1 MQHPSLPP
9 LYTLVALEDAEADAR
24 EHAGALAAG
33 GAEAGQFVWAAREDR
48 FDCAV
53 VLRPGDSPDKARPA
67 VLVAALALFDA
78 LGVVAPAGL
87 NADLAWPGL
96 VRVNGGV
103 AGGITL
109 TEGPVGEGGALQWLV
124 AAARLRMN
132 MAAGQE
138 SGDRPDITWLRQEG
152 CAEVAT
158 HELAEAFARYFL
170 SWMDRWE
177 NDGFDPVR
185 RNWMHRATTDSGDA
199 VLTLG
204 DELVAGGIEGLDDAG
219 GLILDTSAGRRVLPL
234 SAALDSKIEA

>member
-9 LYTLVALEDAEADAR
+9 LYTLVALEGDEGAR
-24 EHAGALAAG
+24 EHACLLAAEG
-33 GAEAGQFVWAAREDR
+33 VEAGHFVWAAREDR

-53 VLRPGDSPDKARPA
+53 VLRPDDSPDKARPA

-78 LGVVAPAGL
+78 VGVVAPAGL

-96 VRVNGGV
+96 LRVNGGV

-109 TEGPVGEGGALQWLV
+109 RAGPVADEDGVLEWLV
-124 AAARLRMN
+124 VAARLRMDIEG
-132 MAAGQE
+132 GQE

-152 CAEVAT
+152 CAEVET
-158 HELAEAFARYFL
+158 HVLAEAFGRYFL

-177 NDGFDPVR
+177 NDGFEPVAR
-185 RNWMHRATTDSGDA
+185 SWMNRATTNSGDA

-204 DELVAGGIEGLDDAG
+204 SELIAGTIEGLDDAG
-219 GLILDTSAGRRVLPL
+219 GLILDTSSGQRIL
-234 SAALDSKIEA
+234 SLAHALGLEIDA

>member
-9 LYTLVALEDAEADAR
+9 LFTLVVLEDADTSAR
-24 EHAGALAAG
+24 EHACLLAAG
-33 GAEAGQFVWAAREDR
+33 GAEAGHFVWAAREDR

-78 LGVVAPAGL
+78 LGAVAPAGL

-96 VRVNGGV
+96 LRVNGGV

-109 TEGPVGEGGALQWLV
+109 RAGPVAEDGTLEWLV
-124 AAARLRMN
+124 AAARLRMD
-132 MAAGQE
+132 MEGGQE

-152 CAEVAT
+152 CAEVET
-158 HELAEAFARYFL
+158 HTLAEAFGRYFL

-177 NDGFDPVR
+177 NDGFEPVA
-185 RNWMHRATTDSGDA
+185 RNWMHRATTNSGDA

-204 DELVAGGIEGLDDAG
+204 DELIAGTIEGLDDAG
-219 GLILDTSAGRRVLPL
+219 GLILDTSSGRRVL
-234 SAALDSKIEA
+234 ALADALESEIDA

>member
-9 LYTLVALEDAEADAR
+9 LYTLAVLEDGDTSAR
-24 EHAGALAAG
+24 ERACALAAG
-33 GAEAGQFVWAAREDR
+33 GAGAGHFVWAARQDR

-53 VLRPGDSPDKARPA
+53 VLRPEEAPDKARPA

-78 LGVVAPAGL
+78 VGAVAPAGL

-96 VRVNGGV
+96 LRVNGGV

-109 TEGPVGEGGALQWLV
+109 RDGPVAADGALEWLV
-124 AAARLRMN
+124 AAARLRMD
-132 MAAGQE
+132 MQGGQE

-158 HELAEAFARYFL
+158 HALAEAFARYLL
-170 SWMDRWE
+170 SWMDRWD
-177 NDGFDPVR
+177 NDGFEPVR
-185 RNWMHRATTDSGDA
+185 RNWLHRATANGGDA

-204 DELVAGGIEGLDDAG
+204 GELIAGTIEGLDDTG

-234 SAALDSKIEA
+234 ARALDAEIEA